1 MKQNSILFSN
11 VGGSMIYN
19 IHVYLIN
26 GRILTVNEFEIK
38 KGTNSANVFKNALD
52 ALIFCNQGCHII
64 ITTSLKFGLHS

>member
-38 KGTNSANVFKNALD
+38 KGTNSANVFKKCVGRIDIL
-52 ALIFCNQGCHII
+52 
-64 ITTSLKFGLHS
+64 